1 MRKMCQSQQ
10 FVTCDAGF
18 CQMEDFHDSLSHGIQ
33 ASVTPAQTFAGK
45 KLKPS
50 APRKLFFFIRT

>member
-10 FVTCDAGF
+10 FVTWDTGCRL
-18 CQMEDFHDSLSHGIQ
+18 CHMEDQNADQSVYRQ

-45 KLKPS
+45 N
-50 APRKLFFFIRT
+50 